1 MGLTFFSWFSI
12 FSIFPGYVSGIF
24 FLSPDCRMTINCC
37 IRRSMAM
44 QWIKRTQNLKK
55 RRSCTVPGMAALGG
69 AAQNAES
76 NKHLVHGFPTVG
88 YCAAAGPGLFFFFFL
103 VFHAV
108 EWLALKFG

>member
-1 MGLTFFSWFSI
+1 
-12 FSIFPGYVSGIF
+12 
-24 FLSPDCRMTINCC
+24 
-37 IRRSMAM
+37 
-44 QWIKRTQNLKK
+44 
-55 RRSCTVPGMAALGG
+55 MAALGG